1 MAPGSSGGARIMIVD
16 DDQSVR
22 QLLAAI
28 LDDAGY
34 ATAQAENG
42 RDALALLQSA
52 HFDLVITDLV
62 MPEQEGIETIK
73 LLRRDFPDVKVIAM
87 SGAFGGDYLRIAG
100 YLGAHQ
106 TLQKPVSVDALLQ
119 AVKIALKP

>member
-1 MAPGSSGGARIMIVD
+1 MGSDSTRHGRIMIVD

-22 QLLAAI
+22 QVLAAV

-34 ATAQAENG
+34 FTAQAENG
-42 RDALALLQSA
+42 RDALALLQN
-52 HFDLVITDLV
+52 HPFDVVITDLV

-73 LLRRDFPDVKVIAM
+73 LLHRDFPHVKVIAV

-106 TLQKPVSVDALLQ
+106 TLQKPVSVEALLQ
-119 AVKIALKP
+119 AVQAALES

>member
-1 MAPGSSGGARIMIVD
+1 MIVD